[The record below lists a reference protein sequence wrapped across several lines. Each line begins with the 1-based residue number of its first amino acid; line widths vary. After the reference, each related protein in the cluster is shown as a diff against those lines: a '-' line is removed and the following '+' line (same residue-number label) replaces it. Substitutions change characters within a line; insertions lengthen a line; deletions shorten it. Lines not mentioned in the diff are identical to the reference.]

1 MMAIRDYRE
10 SDRES
15 WKRTYSLLLTH
26 SHAWTVIHQERP
38 SYEGESILLVADI
51 DGTIAGLLDCEIVQG
66 DVPAGVIKEFGVH
79 PDHQQRG
86 IGRRLI
92 ETMVSRL
99 KEKGVRRLEVTTMD
113 PNAMKFY
120 QACGLV
126 EYKRSMRVFLLPD
139 GELKKRVDETPF
151 EPFYMFGSCEVERFD
166 ELSRDY
172 QVMSEKPFE
181 PHEAVS
187 YRMEL

>member
-1 MMAIRDYRE
+1 MMKIRDYRE

-38 SYEGESILLVADI
+38 VYKGEDILLVAEEGGDV
-51 DGTIAGLLDCEIVQG
+51 AGLIDCEISQD
-66 DVPAGVIKEFGVH
+66 DVPTGFIKEFGVN

-86 IGRRLI
+86 VGRQLI
-92 ETMVSRL
+92 ETMACRL
-99 KEKGVRRLEVTTMD
+99 SEKGVKRLEVTTMD

-120 QACGLV
+120 QACGMV
-126 EYKRSMRVFLLPD
+126 EYHRSMRVFALPD
-139 GELKKRVDETPF
+139 GELKQRVDMTPF
-151 EPFYMFGSCEVERFD
+151 EPFYMFGSCEVERFE
-166 ELSRDY
+166 ELCNDY
-172 QVMSEKPFE
+172 HVMSEKPFE

>member
-38 SYEGESILLVADI
+38 VYEGMDILLVADEGG
-51 DGTIAGLLDCEIVQG
+51 DVAGLMDCEISPD
-66 DVPAGVIKEFGVH
+66 DVPTGFIREFGVH
-79 PDHQQRG
+79 PDYQQRG
-86 IGRRLI
+86 IGRQLI
-92 ETMVSRL
+92 EVMARRL
-99 KEKGVRRLEVTTMD
+99 REKGVKRLEVTTMD

-120 QACGLV
+120 RACGLV
-126 EYKRSMRVFLLPD
+126 EYNRSMRVFLLPD

-151 EPFYMFGSCEVERFD
+151 EPFYMFGTCEVERFD
-166 ELSRDY
+166 ELSKDY
-172 QVMSEKPFE
+172 QVMSEEPFE